1 MSAALEMPFP
11 TLSDDERERLIEAY
25 RVAVELEPQRERKLL
40 ALIRMQELIGGRSSQ
55 QVARM
60 ERERGISMSGSSRR

>member
-11 TLSDDERERLIEAY
+11 TLLDDERERLIEAY
-25 RVAVELEPQRERKLL
+25 RVAVELEPQRERKHL
-40 ALIRMQELIGGRSSQ
+40 ALIRMQELIGGRSAQ

-60 ERERGISMSGSSRR
+60 ERTKGLMR